1 MRGISRRQFL
11 QSSAALGLASVLPA
25 CREISHFGIPIK
37 VYLPGMQAGH
47 ALRGNISIPKP
58 KTTRKIKVAIL
69 GSGAA
74 GSFAAWRLKKSGA
87 FAADEVV
94 IVSGPERFGNAAAG
108 VMNGVGYPQGAHYL
122 PLPSMASLHVR
133 ELLFD
138 MGVIEAEPY
147 SEKPTYNE
155 RVLVHSPEDRLLI
168 NGHWQEGV
176 VPHTGLNAEELA
188 QQQRFFAQMQ
198 SMQHA
203 VGVDGHKAF
212 CIPIAQASQD
222 NQWRS
227 LDQITF
233 AAWLSQHGYTAPSLL
248 WYLDYACRDDYG
260 IGIKQTSAWAGIH
273 YFAAR
278 GGQAANAAEGAVLT
292 WPTGLNPLLQ
302 HMHQGQN
309 LLDGMAVKISEQGD
323 TVHVDVLHQGEVTRL
338 IAEHVICAMP
348 LHVAGKI
355 IDLSQYGFNPA
366 QHLAPHAA
374 WQVSNFLLKRFPD
387 EAEHAPK
394 QSSPQA
400 LHDYATPLA
409 WDNVVYGSQ
418 SLGYVNSTHQLIRA
432 AKPANTVFTAYH
444 AFDNE
449 APAAIRA
456 RLEHAS
462 AAELYQTALADLGGV
477 YGWDNPITARR
488 YIEQVEFTL
497 RGHAMASPIVGFL
510 SNVGTTALQQQ
521 SGRVLFAHS
530 DLSGLS
536 VFEEASWWGEV
547 AAQQI
552 LQSAK

>member
-1 MRGISRRQFL
+1 MRGMNRRQFL
-11 QSSAALGLASVLPA
+11 QSAAALGLAAMLPA
-25 CREISHFGIPIK
+25 CRELNHLGIPIK

-47 ALRGNISIPKP
+47 ALRSNTSIPAP
-58 KTTRKIKVAIL
+58 KTTRKVKVAIL

-87 FAADEVV
+87 FKPNEVV

-108 VMNGVGYPQGAHYL
+108 SFNGLGYPQGAHYL
-122 PLPSMASLHVR
+122 PLPSMASHHVR

-138 MGVIEAEPY
+138 MGVIEADPFG
-147 SEKPTYNE
+147 EKPSYNE

-176 VPHTGLNAEELA
+176 IPHAALTADEQA
-188 QQQRFFAQMQ
+188 QQQRFFAQMHSFQ
-198 SMQHA
+198 QASGA
-203 VGVDGHKAF
+203 DGRKAF
-212 CIPIAQASQD
+212 CIPIALSSQD
-222 NQWRS
+222 AQWRA
-227 LDQITF
+227 LDQISF
-233 AAWLSQHGYTAPSLL
+233 ATWLAHNGYTAPSLL

-260 IGIKQTSAWAGIH
+260 IGIKETSAWAGIH

-278 GGQAANAAEGAVLT
+278 GGEAANASSGAVLT
-292 WPTGLNPLLQ
+292 WPSGLNPLLQ
-302 HMHQGQN
+302 HMQQGQP
-309 LLDGMAVKISEQGD
+309 LIDGMAVKVGEQGQ

-338 IAEHVICAMP
+338 IADHVICAMP
-348 LHVAGKI
+348 LHVAAKVI
-355 IDLSQYGFNPA
+355 NLPHYGFDPA
-366 QHLAPHAA
+366 KHLAPHAA
-374 WQVSNFLLKRFPD
+374 WQISNFLLKRFPD

-394 QSSPQA
+394 QSGPQA

-432 AKPANTVFTAYH
+432 AKPTNTIFTAYH
-444 AFDNE
+444 AFANE

-456 RLEHAS
+456 KLEHAS
-462 AAELYQTALADLGGV
+462 AAELYQTALADLGSV

-488 YIEQVEFTL
+488 YIEQVEITL
-497 RGHAMASPIVGFL
+497 RGHAMASPVVGFL
-510 SNVGTTALQQQ
+510 NNAGVTALQNQ

-552 LQSAK
+552 LQSTK